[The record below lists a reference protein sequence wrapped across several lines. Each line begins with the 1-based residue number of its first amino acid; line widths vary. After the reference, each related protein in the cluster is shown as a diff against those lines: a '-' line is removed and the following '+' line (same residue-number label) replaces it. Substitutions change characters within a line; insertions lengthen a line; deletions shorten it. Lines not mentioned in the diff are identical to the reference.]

1 MEKKLTPLMKQYWEV
16 KSQHQDKIL
25 FFRMGDFYEMFH
37 KDAELAAPILNIALT
52 SRNKKAKDDTKMCGM
67 PHHSIAGALAKLLA
81 AGHKVALCD
90 QVEDPKLAKG
100 LVKRAVTRI
109 LSPGMVYDPETLD
122 ELNANYICS
131 YDEKTMAFYDS
142 STGEAFY
149 YLLNKVQKAKNLLSI
164 LSPVEIVLSGAGK
177 TKEFSDLGMRFHIT
191 AHDINE
197 NFKKLDEPEPVLR
210 LKSYAQYMAGGKEV
224 SLKFEVKNLNQ
235 NMNLSPIT
243 LRHLEIFKTYQG
255 ELKGSLFAAINRCK
269 TSSGSR
275 LLKKWLSFPLLEE
288 KEITKR
294 FDAVSFWMGKTLSLK
309 AVRKILS
316 GVGDVERRLSKVSQ
330 SHSGPRDLLSLIQ
343 SLKSGL
349 AALNL
354 EGLDDSFKPQEK
366 VLAPLIDL
374 AESMI
379 VEDPPVSAA
388 KGGVIQKGFD
398 DELDQLI
405 KVTDHG
411 QKMLAEMEAAERT
424 KTGISNLKIKY
435 NNVFGYF
442 IEVTNSHKDKVPS
455 HYTRKQTLTNAER
468 YLTGELKELEEKILS
483 GKTKRL
489 ELEQKLFND
498 LRLEFLKLSNEILFV
513 SRVWSE
519 LDLLSSFA
527 WLAIEQNYCRP
538 EFINTGEILIKKSR
552 HPVIEQ
558 ELAEPFIANDIFLNK
573 GECLLLTGPNMAGK
587 STIMR
592 QVAITAL
599 MAQVGCFVPAKMS
612 KLPIYDQIFT
622 RIGASDSL
630 TEGLST
636 FMVEMKETSEIL
648 QASTESS
655 LIIMDEVGRGTS
667 TFDGMSLAQSILE
680 YILNKGQSPHCLF
693 ATHYHELTALENKYK
708 PVKNVHMAIKDEK
721 GTLQF
726 LYQLMLGPAN
736 KSYGIQVAK
745 LAGLPVSVVKRAE
758 TLLRS
763 FESGDHKG
771 FSDDLPLLNFQG
783 DEFVDNEQAIDLKT
797 EAEGTLLE
805 EIKKISLGEVTPLEA
820 LNKIASWQQNLS

>member
-37 KDAELAAPILNIALT
+37 KDAEVAAPILNIALT
-52 SRNKKAKDDTKMCGM
+52 YRNKKAKDETKMCGM

-90 QVEDPKLAKG
+90 QVEDPKKAKG

-131 YDEKTMAFYDS
+131 YDDKTMAFYDS

-149 YLLNKVQKAKNLLSI
+149 YLLNKTQKAKSLLSI
-164 LSPVEIVLSGAGK
+164 LNPVEIVLSGEGK
-177 TKEFSDLGMRFHIT
+177 TKEFSDLGMHYHIT
-191 AHDINE
+191 AHDINDT
-197 NFKKLDEPEPVLR
+197 FKGLEEPAAVLR

-224 SLKFEVKNLNQ
+224 NLHFEVKNLNQ
-235 NMNLSPIT
+235 NMNLSPNT

-255 ELKGSLFAAINRCK
+255 ELKGSLFLAINRCK

-275 LLKKWLSFPLLEE
+275 LLKKWLSFPLLDK
-288 KEITKR
+288 KEINSRLDT
-294 FDAVSFWMGKTLSLK
+294 VSFWAEKTSSLK

-316 GVGDVERRLSKVSQ
+316 AVGDVERRLSKVSQ

-354 EGLDDSFKPQEK
+354 EKLNNDFKDQES
-366 VLAPLIDL
+366 VLAPLIL
-374 AESMI
+374 KSESMI
-379 VEDPPVSAA
+379 VDEPPVSAA
-388 KGGVIQKGFD
+388 KGGVIQKGYNK
-398 DELDQLI
+398 ELDELI

-411 QKMLAEMEAAERT
+411 QKMLAEMEASERS

-489 ELEQKLFND
+489 ELEQKMFTD
-498 LRLEFLKLSNEILFV
+498 LRLEFINLSKEILYV

-527 WLAIEQNYCRP
+527 WLAIEQNYSRP
-538 EFINTGEILIKKSR
+538 NFTESGEILIKKSR

-558 ELAEPFIANDIFLNK
+558 ELSEPFVANDIFLNK

-592 QVAITAL
+592 QVAISAL
-599 MAQVGCFVPAKMS
+599 MAQIGCYVPAS
-612 KLPIYDQIFT
+612 DSQLPVYDQIFT

-648 QASTESS
+648 QACTENS

-680 YILNKGQSPHCLF
+680 YILNKGQAPHCLF
-693 ATHYHELTALENKYK
+693 ATHYHELTALENKFK
-708 PVKNVHMAIKDEK
+708 PVKNVHMAIKDKK

-745 LAGLPVSVVKRAE
+745 LAGLPVAVVRRAE
-758 TLLRS
+758 ALLKS
-763 FESGDHKG
+763 FESGDQG
-771 FSDDLPLLNFQG
+771 SFAGDLPLLSFQSE
-783 DEFVDNEQAIDLKT
+783 DIPEDSFDAKT
-797 EAEGTLLE
+797 ENEVLLLE
-805 EIKKISLGEVTPLEA
+805 EIKKISLGEVTPIEA